1 MLNLEDT
8 ETYLL
13 VLEVAGPYGVDPS
26 SSLEAED
33 FFNRLLATYAG
44 VLEPEVV
51 ASWLDGQIARAFTAI
66 GDYPRW
72 IQSSAWPFDQGEPLI
87 FIAQIDLAVTDY
99 AALAHIFHDDTS
111 LYLFLK
117 RNGEFEIVTQQY

>member
-1 MLNLEDT
+1 MLNLKDA
-8 ETYLL
+8 ETYQL
-13 VLEVAGPYGVDPS
+13 VLEIADHYGVDPS

-33 FFNRLLATYAG
+33 FFNRLLATYTGAP
-44 VLEPEVV
+44 EPEVV
-51 ASWLDGQIARAFTAI
+51 ANWLDGQIARAFVAI

-87 FIAQIDLAVTDY
+87 FVAQIDLAV
-99 AALAHIFHDDTS
+99 AHSPALATVFHDDTS
-111 LYLFLK
+111 LYLFVK